1 MTTIETSAFGASGLT
16 SVIIPNSVTSIGES
30 AFGWCY
36 SLQKVTI
43 GKSVKS
49 IGQLA
54 FAVCDMLEEVI
65 SYIEEPFALEYGIFI
80 SNDWSHNVGATLY
93 VPAGTK
99 AKYEAT
105 EGWNKFQNIAEIVL
119 APVEKGETVDF
130 GNGGDITENTD
141 LNGTFVSNMFNSIGT
156 DAGGYDSEDGCIVIT
171 KETSDEQMAALEGL
185 DITDE
190 ALKEIFTGII
200 FKVPAGSGKVTVTAE
215 TMGNMT
221 LKVKVGNG
229 EAIGME
235 VTGKQKMEVPYDV
248 AEETLVYIFAGT
260 KGQNAIR
267 SWRRAGGE
275 SGLRIYG
282 ISVEN
287 TGGTSIVGV
296 VDARHES
303 MDVYS
308 LNGRLVRKSAT
319 SLDGLPKGAYIVN
332 GRKVIR

>member
-141 LNGTFVSNMFNSIGT
+141 LNGTFV
-156 DAGGYDSEDGCIVIT
+156 
-171 KETSDEQMAALEGL
+171 
-185 DITDE
+185 
-190 ALKEIFTGII
+190 
-200 FKVPAGSGKVTVTAE
+200 TVTAE